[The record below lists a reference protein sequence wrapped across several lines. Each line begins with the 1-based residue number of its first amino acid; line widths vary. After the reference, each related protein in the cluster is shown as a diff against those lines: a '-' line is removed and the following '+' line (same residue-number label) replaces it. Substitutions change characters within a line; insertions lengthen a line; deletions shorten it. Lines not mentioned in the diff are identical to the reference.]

1 MKTGLLVISKQNFA
15 EIQDFLKSAN
25 DSGVERLYVRLSIP
39 RTDDQI
45 SKIYLLSANLCPKVD
60 VRILAKPQN
69 PLETDVQLFGSEK
82 PLESSG
88 KIEKKYK
95 KVVLGGTFDR
105 LHNGH
110 KVLLNKA
117 IELASEEIVVG
128 VTDKEMIIKK
138 SLYEMI
144 EPVEY
149 RMRKVVEF
157 VEDVSGEAKC
167 TTEPI
172 IDPYGPSIRIPDLE
186 AIIVSRETVK
196 GGDAVNKRRLE
207 NGMSQ
212 LEVIV
217 VELVE
222 GSDVILNE
230 TKISSSSRRREDLGR
245 LLKPVQNPRTPYLVN
260 LNGGSGSGKEEIGEM
275 LKDKA
280 GIQVLNWDE
289 MCEEEKSQVLKLEA
303 SRISKEKV
311 VVLLSS
317 DPLDFTSEIW
327 SIFLPSLEAIKRI
340 IEKNPEISEDVAK
353 ERLQAEIQ
361 NKERIEKCHVAF
373 CALWSEKETKEQVE
387 RAVEELMKRI

>member
-1 MKTGLLVISKQNFA
+1 
-15 EIQDFLKSAN
+15 
-25 DSGVERLYVRLSIP
+25 
-39 RTDDQI
+39 
-45 SKIYLLSANLCPKVD
+45 
-60 VRILAKPQN
+60 
-69 PLETDVQLFGSEK
+69 
-82 PLESSG
+82 
-88 KIEKKYK
+88 
-95 KVVLGGTFDR
+95 
-105 LHNGH
+105 
-110 KVLLNKA
+110 
-117 IELASEEIVVG
+117 
-128 VTDKEMIIKK
+128 MIIKK

-353 ERLQAEIQ
+353 ERLQAEIR